1 MIMDNQHWLLPEG
14 INEVLPP
21 NARAL
26 ENLRRELLDLYDS
39 WGYELVFPPFIEYL
53 ESLLT
58 GTGGDLDLQTF
69 KLTDQITGRT
79 LGIRPDITPQVA
91 RIDAHQLR
99 RESPTRLCY
108 LGTVLTTRGDGF
120 AGSRSPLQIGAEL
133 YGHSGVESDLEVVCL
148 MLETLKRT
156 GIQEIYLDLGH
167 VGIFRGLTRQA
178 GLKKPQELALFE
190 ALQRKAIPEIRQ
202 LVDGFDLSTE
212 MGDMLTV
219 LAELSGDD
227 CLVRAR
233 QRLANASG
241 EVMQSLVALE
251 QLPARLAAR
260 RPDLPIHFD
269 LGELR
274 GYHYHTGV
282 VFAAFVPGLGQ
293 EVARGGRY
301 DEIGKVFGRAR
312 PASGF
317 SADLNLLFRSGHG
330 DSAVTPVEAIFA
342 PAVDEQSLIARVEQ
356 LRAEGRRVI
365 FALPGQSGDATAMGC
380 RQVLVKQ
387 GEDWVIEA
395 SEAAGHSES

>member
-1 MIMDNQHWLLPEG
+1 MNNQHWLLPEG

-26 ENLRRELLDLYDS
+26 ETLRRELLDLYHS
-39 WGYELVFPPFIEYL
+39 WGYELVIPPFIEYL

-69 KLTDQITGRT
+69 KLTDQLTGRT
-79 LGIRPDITPQVA
+79 MGIRADITPQVA

-99 RESPTRLCY
+99 REAPTRLCY

-133 YGHSGVESDLEVVCL
+133 YGHSGVESELEIICL
-148 MLETLKRT
+148 MLETLKRS
-156 GIQEIYLDLGH
+156 GISELYLDLGH

-178 GLKKPQELALFE
+178 GLSKTQELALFE
-190 ALQRKAIPEIRQ
+190 ALQRKATPEMRD
-202 LVDGFDLSTE
+202 LVKQFELEQDIGEMFVALS
-212 MGDMLTV
+212 
-219 LAELSGDD
+219 ELSGDD
-227 CLVRAR
+227 CIAE
-233 QRLANASG
+233 AK
-241 EVMQSLVALE
+241 E
-251 QLPARLAAR
+251 RLAAASAEVKHSLDELALLAENLGR
-260 RPDLPIHFD
+260 RKPDVPVHFD

-274 GYHYHTGV
+274 GYHYHTGA

-317 SADLNLLFRSGHG
+317 SADLTQLFRLGQQERESGTEK
-330 DSAVTPVEAIFA
+330 SIFA
-342 PAVDEQSLIARVEQ
+342 TGTDDQMLIQRIEA

-365 FALPGQSGDATAMGC
+365 VALPGQQGDAAAMGC
-380 RQVLVKQ
+380 DQVLVKQ
-387 GEDWVIEA
+387 GEDWVVQDI
-395 SEAAGHSES
+395 AAQNNQ